1 MMEDDQEDQVRSRSS
16 TTSGEDDNH
25 SVCTSTTSIESSALL
40 ASTGHKLLPQF
51 ALRPKAKTL
60 SKLHQQ
66 LQMHSGHRPTQS
78 LSAVGSSSSSSST
91 STASTSNTTTTPSF
105 ADRPF
110 PAYAGNSVVT
120 STYKPPTTIARE
132 TTEFEDVQA
141 RTFCKWLN
149 AKLDVRKVPP
159 MSNLSHDL
167 SDGTNLIQ
175 LMEIMGDA
183 SLGRYNRQP
192 RMRVQKAENVNK
204 ALQFIQSRGV
214 TLTNIGPEDVID
226 GNLKLILGLI
236 WTLILRFTIADIS
249 EEGVNAKEG
258 LLLWCQRKTRGYESV
273 RVTDFSGSWQDGL
286 ALCALIHHHRP
297 DLIDWDSLP
306 KADRHTCTQMAFD
319 IAANSLGIPQL
330 LEISDLCDATKPD
343 ERSVMTYI
351 AQYFHAF
358 SSMDKTEV
366 EARRVANFVENLKS
380 IWTSMNDYERRV
392 TELMDEIRSTIGSR
406 LTSPLPFTYP
416 LIKELAADF
425 QKYKQT
431 TKRDWVAQKNEVAGL
446 LGNIVTKLRT
456 YNLRTYVP
464 PDGLKLTDLES
475 FWKEL
480 LVTEAKRSRSINA
493 SIQEIKEGLRVR
505 FADLAN
511 AFEHELHQYALELAA
526 LTGPLDEQLAR
537 AKEIQNILG
546 EEFSASLSRVKQAEL
561 DCLEANVEENDYTVY
576 TADDLQFETDE
587 VRKSAAR
594 KIAFVENQIISAGM
608 TKLTPAQI
616 EEFETTFRYFDK
628 DEENKLGLPGF
639 SAALASLGI
648 VYSDSDTEHIHHQI
662 AGRDGMVT
670 FESFVGFLV
679 QITEDTTSPDQ
690 VRESFRGIAG
700 DKPFLTELDLRHAL
714 VPQSAIDYLLEAMP
728 PFSSSSS
735 SSSSPNRK
743 SNDLPSSSPDLN
755 TPPSSSAPLTFDYEL
770 FLSQLFE
777 FD

>member
-1 MMEDDQEDQVRSRSS
+1 MTTMIHDEDQTQSVTSSSSRR
-16 TTSGEDDNH
+16 
-25 SVCTSTTSIESSALL
+25 TSTCGDDDHLSCATSFTSPDGSVITLQ
-40 ASTGHKLLPQF
+40 STGHKLLPHF
-51 ALRPKAKTL
+51 VMRPKSKTL
-60 SKLHQQ
+60 FSSRLQHK
-66 LQMHSGHRPTQS
+66 LQMQHSGHRPSQS
-78 LSAVGSSSSSSST
+78 VPAIPNP
-91 STASTSNTTTTPSF
+91 APSF
-105 ADRPF
+105 VDRPF
-110 PAYAGNSVVT
+110 PANAGKSVAT
-120 STYKPPTTIARE
+120 STYKPPTISARE

-149 AKLDVRKVPP
+149 AKLDICKVAP
-159 MSNLSHDL
+159 MSNLSRDL

-183 SLGRYNRQP
+183 SLGRYNRTP

-214 TLTNIGPEDVID
+214 TLTNIGPEDVVD

-236 WTLILRFTIADIS
+236 WTLILRFTIADIT

-258 LLLWCQRKTRGYESV
+258 LLLWCQRKTRDYESV
-273 RVTDFSGSWQDGL
+273 NVQNFSDSWQDGL

-297 DLIDWDSLP
+297 DLLDWDKLP
-306 KADRHTCTQMAFD
+306 RGDPHACTQMAFD
-319 IAANSLGIPQL
+319 IAAASLGIPQL
-330 LEISDLCDATKPD
+330 LEIPDLCDAAKPD
-343 ERSVMTYI
+343 ERSVMTYV

-358 SSMDKTEV
+358 SSMDKAEV

-392 TELMDEIRSTIGSR
+392 TELMDEIKQTISTR
-406 LTSPLPFTYP
+406 LTTTLPSTYQ
-416 LIKELAADF
+416 LVKEVAADF

-464 PDGLKLTDLES
+464 PDGLKLTDLEA
-475 FWKEL
+475 FWQDL
-480 LVTEAKRSRSINA
+480 LAAEAQRSRSINA
-493 SIQEIKEGLRVR
+493 CIQEIKEGLRVR
-505 FADLAN
+505 FAELAN

-526 LTGPLDEQLAR
+526 LTGPLEDQLAR
-537 AKEIQNILG
+537 AKVIQVTLG
-546 EEFSASLSRVKQAEL
+546 EEFSVSLARVKQAEQ
-561 DCLEANVEENDYTVY
+561 DCLEANVEENDYTIY
-576 TADDLQFETDE
+576 TADDLEFETEE

-594 KIAFVENQIISAGM
+594 KIAFVENQIVSAGM

-648 VYSDSDTEHIHHQI
+648 VYSDSDTEHIHTQV

-670 FESFVGFLV
+670 FEAFVGFLV

-690 VRESFRGIAG
+690 VRQSFRGIAS
-700 DKPFLTELDLRHAL
+700 DKPYITEVDLRHAL

-728 PFSSSSS
+728 PFNQTEKDD
-735 SSSSPNRK
+735 SSSSPGSQS
-743 SNDLPSSSPDLN
+743 SNPTG
-755 TPPSSSAPLTFDYEL
+755 TPNHKKLDPNQPMTFDYEL

>member
-1 MMEDDQEDQVRSRSS
+1 MPSDSCHILDDDPTRSTSS
-16 TTSGEDDNH
+16 TFGDEDGQSTCTNTSCDTPI
-25 SVCTSTTSIESSALL
+25 SLP
-40 ASTGHKLLPQF
+40 STGHKLLPLF
-51 ALRPKAKTL
+51 VMRPKSKTL
-60 SKLHQQ
+60 FSSRVQQ
-66 LQMHSGHRPTQS
+66 KLQMPHGHRPNQS
-78 LSAVGSSSSSSST
+78 VSSISSISHQ
-91 STASTSNTTTTPSF
+91 TTF
-105 ADRPF
+105 VDRPF
-110 PAYAGNSVVT
+110 PAHAGQSVVT
-120 STYKPPTTIARE
+120 STYKPPTISSRE

-149 AKLDVRKVPP
+149 AKLDLRQISP
-159 MSNLSHDL
+159 MSDLGRDL

-183 SLGRYNRQP
+183 SLGRYNRTP

-214 TLTNIGPEDVID
+214 TLTNIGPEDVVD

-258 LLLWCQRKTRGYESV
+258 LLLWCQRKTRDYALV
-273 RVTDFSGSWQDGL
+273 NVQNFSDSWQDGL

-297 DLIDWDSLP
+297 DLLNWDTLP
-306 KADRHTCTQMAFD
+306 HNDKHACTRMAFD
-319 IAANSLGIPQL
+319 IAATKLGIPQL
-330 LEISDLCDATKPD
+330 LEISDLCDSAKPD
-343 ERSVMTYI
+343 ERSVMTYV

-358 SSMDKTEV
+358 SSMDKAEV

-392 TELMDEIRSTIGSR
+392 TELMEEIRQTISTR
-406 LTSPLPFTYP
+406 LTCPLPSTYS
-416 LIKELAADF
+416 LVKEQAADF

-431 TKRDWVAQKNEVAGL
+431 IKRDWVTQKNEVAGL
-446 LGNIVTKLRT
+446 LGNIVTKLKT

-464 PDGLKLTDLES
+464 PHGLKLTDLEA
-475 FWKEL
+475 FWQEL
-480 LVTEAKRSRSINA
+480 LAAEANRSRSINA
-493 SIQEIKEGLRVR
+493 RIQQIKEALRVK
-505 FADLAN
+505 FAEQAN
-511 AFEHELHQYALELAA
+511 VYESQLRDYALELAA
-526 LTGPLDEQLAR
+526 LAGPLDDQLAR
-537 AKEIQNILG
+537 AKKIQNILG
-546 EEFSASLSRVKQAEL
+546 AELSESLHRVRQAEQ
-561 DCLEANVEENDYTVY
+561 DCLEANVEENDHTVY
-576 TADDLQFETDE
+576 TVEDLEYETEE
-587 VRKSAAR
+587 VRKSTAR
-594 KIAFVENQIISAGM
+594 KIAFVENQIVSSGM

-628 DEENKLGLPGF
+628 DEENKLALPGF

-648 VYSDSDTEHIHHQI
+648 VYSDSDTELIHSQI

-670 FESFVGFLV
+670 FEAFVGFLV

-700 DKPFLTELDLRHAL
+700 DKPYLTEVDLHHAL

-728 PFSSSSS
+728 QF
-735 SSSSPNRK
+735 N
-743 SNDLPSSSPDLN
+743 SNDQTNQSLKSDASQTDAQNPN
-755 TPPSSSAPLTFDYEL
+755 AFDYEL
-770 FLSQLFE
+770 FLEQLFE

>member
-51 ALRPKAKTL
+51 ALRPKAKL
-60 SKLHQQ
+60 
-66 LQMHSGHRPTQS
+66 
-78 LSAVGSSSSSSST
+78 
-91 STASTSNTTTTPSF
+91 TSNTTTTPSF

-110 PAYAGNSVVT
+110 PAYAGNSVVHF
-120 STYKPPTTIARE
+120 YLKPPTTIARE

-183 SLGRYNRQP
+183 SSPIHLK
-192 RMRVQKAENVNK
+192 VV
-204 ALQFIQSRGV
+204 GV

-286 ALCALIHHHRP
+286 AY
-297 DLIDWDSLP
+297 LIDWDSLP

-392 TELMDEIRSTIGSR
+392 TELMDEIRSTIG
-406 LTSPLPFTYP
+406 
-416 LIKELAADF
+416 I
-425 QKYKQT
+425 KQT

-493 SIQEIKEGLRVR
+493 SIQEIKE
-505 FADLAN
+505 
-511 AFEHELHQYALELAA
+511 ELAA

-561 DCLEANVEENDYTVY
+561 D
-576 TADDLQFETDE
+576 F
-587 VRKSAAR
+587 RKSAAR

-648 VYSDSDTEHIHHQI
+648 VYSI
-662 AGRDGMVT
+662 AGEM
-670 FESFVGFLV
+670 EWLHSNL
-679 QITEDTTSPDQ
+679 
-690 VRESFRGIAG
+690 
-700 DKPFLTELDLRHAL
+700 LLELDLRHAL

-728 PFSSSSS
+728 PSSSSS
-735 SSSSPNRK
+735 SSRRP
-743 SNDLPSSSPDLN
+743 
-755 TPPSSSAPLTFDYEL
+755 
-770 FLSQLFE
+770 
-777 FD
+777 

>member
-1 MMEDDQEDQVRSRSS
+1 MEDEHSTCQDEDQGRSASS
-16 TTSGEDDNH
+16 TSGDDDTQ
-25 SVCTSTTSIESSALL
+25 SVCTSTTSVDSGLL
-40 ASTGHKLLPQF
+40 ANTGHKLLPRF
-51 ALRPKAKTL
+51 AMRPKAKTL
-60 SKLHQQ
+60 IPGRLQQ
-66 LQMHSGHRPTQS
+66 KLQMNGHRPSQS
-78 LSAVGSSSSSSST
+78 LSSASAVPI
-91 STASTSNTTTTPSF
+91 PSF

-110 PAYAGNSVVT
+110 PAHAGNSVVT
-120 STYKPPTTIARE
+120 STYKPPTISARE

-159 MSNLSHDL
+159 MSNLSQDL

-183 SLGRYNRQP
+183 SLGRYNRTP

-258 LLLWCQRKTRGYESV
+258 LLLWCQRKTRGYEGV
-273 RVTDFSGSWQDGL
+273 NVQDFSYSWQDGL

-297 DLIDWDSLP
+297 DLIEWDTLP
-306 KADRHTCTQMAFD
+306 RGDRHACTQIAFD
-319 IAANSLGIPQL
+319 IAATSLGIPQL

-392 TELMDEIRSTIGSR
+392 TELMGEIRETIATR
-406 LTSPLPFTYP
+406 LTSPLPSTYP

-431 TKRDWVAQKNEVAGL
+431 IKRDWVAQKNEVAGL

-464 PDGLKLTDLES
+464 PDGLKLTDLET

-493 SIQEIKEGLRVR
+493 SIQEIKEGLRVQ

-511 AFEHELHQYALELAA
+511 AFEHRLHEYALELAA
-526 LTGPLDEQLAR
+526 LTGPLDDQLAR
-537 AKEIQNILG
+537 AKEIQIILT
-546 EEFSASLSRVKQAEL
+546 EELSASLSRVRQAEQ

-576 TADDLQFETDE
+576 TADDLAFETEE

-594 KIAFVENQIISAGM
+594 KIAFVQNQIVSAGM

-670 FESFVGFLV
+670 FEAFVGFLV

-714 VPQSAIDYLLEAMP
+714 VPQAAIDYLLEAMP
-728 PFSSSSS
+728 PFAGTTSDGQDHGGSPDPSASPS
-735 SSSSPNRK
+735 TVDPLNRSSSSP
-743 SNDLPSSSPDLN
+743 S
-755 TPPSSSAPLTFDYEL
+755 PLTFDYEL

>member
-1 MMEDDQEDQVRSRSS
+1 MTDRDDEHRCQDEDQVRSASS
-16 TTSGEDDNH
+16 MSGDDDNQ
-25 SVCTSTTSIESSALL
+25 SVCTSTTSVESSVVLPI
-40 ASTGHKLLPQF
+40 TGHKISPRFVML
-51 ALRPKAKTL
+51 PKAKTFFPGRL
-60 SKLHQQ
+60 QQ
-66 LQMHSGHRPTQS
+66 KLQMNNGHRTSQS
-78 LSAVGSSSSSSST
+78 VSAV
-91 STASTSNTTTTPSF
+91 STALTPSF

-110 PAYAGNSVVT
+110 PAHAGNSVVT
-120 STYKPPTTIARE
+120 STYKPPTISARE

-159 MSNLSHDL
+159 MSNLSQDL

-183 SLGRYNRQP
+183 SLGRYNRTP

-273 RVTDFSGSWQDGL
+273 NVQDFSGSWQDGL

-297 DLIDWDSLP
+297 DLIDWDNLP
-306 KADRHTCTQMAFD
+306 RGDRHACTQMAFD
-319 IAANSLGIPQL
+319 IAATSLGIPQL
-330 LEISDLCDATKPD
+330 LEISDLCDAVKPD

-392 TELMDEIRSTIGSR
+392 TELMDEIRQTIATR
-406 LTSPLPFTYP
+406 LTSTLPSTYP

-425 QKYKQT
+425 QRYKQT

-480 LVTEAKRSRSINA
+480 LATEAKRSRSINA

-505 FADLAN
+505 FAELAN
-511 AFEHELHQYALELAA
+511 AFEHRLHQYALELAA
-526 LTGPLDEQLAR
+526 LTGPLDDQFAR
-537 AKEIQNILG
+537 AKEIQIILG
-546 EEFSASLSRVKQAEL
+546 DEFSASLSRVKQAEQ

-576 TADDLQFETDE
+576 TADDLEFETEE

-670 FESFVGFLV
+670 FEAFVGFLV

-700 DKPFLTELDLRHAL
+700 DKPFLTEVDLRHAL

-728 PFSSSSS
+728 PYTSSSTDKHDNGPSHPSPDLSSSSS
-735 SSSSPNRK
+735 SDHKNHASDS
-743 SNDLPSSSPDLN
+743 L
-755 TPPSSSAPLTFDYEL
+755 PPSDTLTFDYEL